1 MTGTLLLQSA
11 LAGITNGFVYAL
23 VGLGIA
29 VVFRGTRII
38 NAMQG
43 EFALIG
49 GMVAYLVLERLGLPL
64 PLAASGRGR
73 SPAERWAG
81 SSNCCWCGP
90 LAAAAAARR
99 AICCS
104 RWASRSRSRL
114 ACSTSSAATPAAAA
128 RHRRR
133 GQQIFFDAA
142 IRIHA
147 HLADGR
153 SPSRSCWLLRLFYNR
168 TLIGLSMMAASIDE
182 DGAATI
188 GINVPRMRSL
198 TFLLGGLVGGLA
210 GVLVSPLITIHY
222 EMGLLLTLK
231 GFAAAILGGLTNPF
245 GAVVGGR
252 HAGHRGVARG
262 ALGVFRLQGRD
273 RDDDPDRDH
282 DRACRNGMLGKR
294 RPQGGG

>member
-1 MTGTLLLQSA
+1 MPSTLILQSA

-49 GMVAYLVLERLGLPL
+49 GMVAYLVLERFGLPL
-64 PLAASGRGR
+64 PVAFLAGMLAGGALGWSIERLLVRPTRKRGASEEGYLLLTLGIAFAISAGVLYFFGRDARILPGIGG
-73 SPAERWAG
+73 EG
-81 SSNCCWCGP
+81 SQV
-90 LAAAAAARR
+90 L
-99 AICCS
+99 
-104 RWASRSRSRL
+104 
-114 ACSTSSAATPAAAA
+114 
-128 RHRRR
+128 
-133 GQQIFFDAA
+133 FDAA
-142 IRIHA
+142 IRVHA
-147 HLADGR
+147 I
-153 SPSRSCWLLRLFYNR
+153 WLIAISALVMLVLRVFYSR

-182 DGAATI
+182 EGAATT

-210 GVLVSPLITIHY
+210 GVLVSPLITIQY

-245 GAVVGGR
+245 GAVVGGLTLGIVESLAVLYVSSGYKDVIAMTILIVIMILMPDGILGR
-252 HAGHRGVARG
+252 RMRRGG
-262 ALGVFRLQGRD
+262 
-273 RDDDPDRDH
+273 
-282 DRACRNGMLGKR
+282 
-294 RPQGGG
+294 